1 MPPKLISNDS
11 KNIVIRP
18 LAYCSE
24 KEISSYAARMNFP
37 IIPCNLCG
45 SQENLQR
52 KKIKEMLMAWEKDQ
66 PGRINN
72 IYRAISNVELSHLGD
87 RRLYDFENLN
97 QSNEEESEEHLF
109 TEDLIRNLNADLSH
123 IPSFTENITSEINI

>member
-1 MPPKLISNDS
+1 
-11 KNIVIRP
+11 

-24 KEISSYAARMNFP
+24 KEIASYASRMNFP

-52 KKIKEMLMAWEKDQ
+52 KKIKGMLMEWEKEQ

-72 IYRAISNVELSHLGD
+72 IYKAISNVELSHLGD
-87 RRLYDFENLN
+87 RRLYDFENLS
-97 QSNEEESEEHLF
+97 QSNKDDTDDLLF
-109 TEDLIRNLNADLSH
+109 AEDLIRNLNASLNN
-123 IPSFTENITSEINI
+123 IPSFAENIAS

>member
-1 MPPKLISNDS
+1 
-11 KNIVIRP
+11 
-18 LAYCSE
+18 
-24 KEISSYAARMNFP
+24 
-37 IIPCNLCG
+37 
-45 SQENLQR
+45 
-52 KKIKEMLMAWEKDQ
+52 MLMAWEKDQ
-66 PGRINN
+66 PGRVNN

-123 IPSFTENITSEINI
+123 IPSFTANITSEINI

>member
-1 MPPKLISNDS
+1 
-11 KNIVIRP
+11 
-18 LAYCSE
+18 
-24 KEISSYAARMNFP
+24 MNFP

-52 KKIKEMLMAWEKDQ
+52 KKIKEMLTAWEREQ

-87 RRLYDFENLN
+87 RQLYDFENLN
-97 QSNEEESEEHLF
+97 QSVKEKDDELIF
-109 TEDLIRNLNADLSH
+109 TEDLIRNLNTDLSN
-123 IPSFTENITSEINI
+123 IASFAENIAS